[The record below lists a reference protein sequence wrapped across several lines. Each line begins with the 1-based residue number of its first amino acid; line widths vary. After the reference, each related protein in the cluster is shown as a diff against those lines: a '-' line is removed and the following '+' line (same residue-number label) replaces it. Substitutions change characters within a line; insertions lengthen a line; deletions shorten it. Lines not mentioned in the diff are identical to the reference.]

1 MSAAVVDVLL
11 DRERRLEVAWE
22 DGCSLDIELGDLR
35 EVCPCADC
43 RGRRER
49 GEPVTIAD
57 RLTALSAELHGNWG
71 IAIQWSD
78 GHETGIYGWE
88 MLRTLAAGAS

>member
-1 MSAAVVDVLL
+1 VTVAVIDVVL
-11 DRERRLEVAWE
+11 DRERSLEVSWE
-22 DGCSLDIELGDLR
+22 DGRFLDIGLGDLR
-35 EVCPCADC
+35 EICPCADC

-49 GEPVTIAD
+49 GERAATTDGVS
-57 RLTALSAELHGNWG
+57 ALSAELHGNWG

-88 MLRTLAAGAS
+88 MLRALVAGTP